1 MFSKRHE
8 TEGILVPR
16 NFSVDPGVSWRHANN
31 NFEEKRIIS
40 LFFFFFFNTSETTN
54 EIRRRTEIK
63 DRLIKGR
70 SSRIDMFLFF
80 FFFFFLNTENFE
92 GKNGVC

>member
-31 NFEEKRIIS
+31 NFER
-40 LFFFFFFNTSETTN
+40 
-54 EIRRRTEIK
+54 
-63 DRLIKGR
+63 KG
-70 SSRIDMFLFF
+70 
-80 FFFFFLNTENFE
+80 
-92 GKNGVC
+92 